1 MYVLFQMELTNPET
15 IVFNTNS
22 SGLYGYIAIFVFWC
36 VCVCVCVC
44 VCMCLELKKWI
55 NGITEVIRDM
65 NKHHILTTTF
75 VFMPILLRT
84 IPNQTF
90 QLVDFN

>member
-22 SGLYGYIAIFVFWC
+22 SGLYGYIAIFGVC

-44 VCMCLELKKWI
+44 VSWTKKS
-55 NGITEVIRDM
+55 G
-65 NKHHILTTTF
+65 
-75 VFMPILLRT
+75 
-84 IPNQTF
+84 
-90 QLVDFN
+90 

>member
-22 SGLYGYIAIFVFWC
+22 SGQWFFGVCVY

-44 VCMCLELKKWI
+44 ICLELKKWI

-90 QLVDFN
+90 QLVDFK